1 MLIGSPTPTERVN
14 HYPVFALRVFMEAT
28 LCPHCKGEIEIDS
41 HASGKFECPH
51 CGRELAW
58 TVPDDDSTYGVAGS
72 GKFASM
78 YAWFL
83 HMARLVVTP
92 LPLVWSL
99 VLLPISLLFGSV
111 SVLLSANFF
120 IAGSEL
126 GSWMLV
132 ELTKFDFSDGL
143 ELFAATIFALVI
155 LPFAFLAYLI
165 AALLGLFGL
174 GIMVSAVVRLVR
186 R

>member
-1 MLIGSPTPTERVN
+1 
-14 HYPVFALRVFMEAT
+14 
-28 LCPHCKGEIEIDS
+28 
-41 HASGKFECPH
+41 
-51 CGRELAW
+51 
-58 TVPDDDSTYGVAGS
+58 
-72 GKFASM
+72 
-78 YAWFL
+78 
-83 HMARLVVTP
+83 
-92 LPLVWSL
+92 
-99 VLLPISLLFGSV
+99 
-111 SVLLSANFF
+111 
-120 IAGSEL
+120 
-126 GSWMLV
+126 MLV

>member
-1 MLIGSPTPTERVN
+1 M
-14 HYPVFALRVFMEAT
+14 FMEAT

-58 TVPDDDSTYGVAGS
+58 TVPDDDSTYAEAGS
-72 GKFASM
+72 TKWASI
-78 YAWFL
+78 YAWFVNT
-83 HMARLVVTP
+83 ASLVVTP

-111 SVLLSANFF
+111 SILLSANFF

-143 ELFAATIFALVI
+143 ELFGAAIFAFFVF
-155 LPFAFLAYLI
+155 PFAFLAYLI
-165 AALLGLFGL
+165 GALLGFFGL
-174 GIMVSAVVRLVR
+174 GMMVSAVVRLVR

>member
-1 MLIGSPTPTERVN
+1 MERVN
-14 HYPVFALRVFMEAT
+14 HYPVFAFSVFMEAT
-28 LCPHCKGEIEIDS
+28 LCPHCKGAIEIDS
-41 HASGKFECPH
+41 HASGKFVCPH

-58 TVPDDDSTYGVAGS
+58 TVPDDDSPYADGGS
-72 GKFASM
+72 TKLASI
-78 YAWFL
+78 YAWFV
-83 HMARLVVTP
+83 HMASLVVTP

-111 SVLLSANFF
+111 SILLSANFF

-143 ELFAATIFALVI
+143 ELFGAAIFALVI
-155 LPFAFLAYLI
+155 LPFAFLAFLI
-165 AALLGLFGL
+165 GTLLGLFGL
-174 GIMVSAVVRLVR
+174 GMMVSAVVRLVR

>member
-1 MLIGSPTPTERVN
+1 M
-14 HYPVFALRVFMEAT
+14 FAFSVFMEAT
-28 LCPHCKGEIEIDS
+28 HCPHCEGEIEIDS
-41 HASGKFECPH
+41 HASGNFECPH

-58 TVPDDDSTYGVAGS
+58 TVPDDDSTYADAGS
-72 GKFASM
+72 TKLASI
-78 YAWFL
+78 YAWFVN
-83 HMARLVVTP
+83 MARLVVTP

-143 ELFAATIFALVI
+143 ELFAATIFAFFVF
-155 LPFAFLAYLI
+155 PFAFLAYLI